1 MDDLSKIDK
10 FEWYGIDGGYWYAG
24 EKIDADDDPS
34 AFWTLGHEKW
44 FEAKDQMM
52 YEVGQRQQK
61 NEQDFEL
68 GSNYG
73 REMGWYSDT
82 FGDSFSDPYDY

>member
-1 MDDLSKIDK
+1 MDNLDKIDK

-24 EKIDADDDPS
+24 ELIDDEDNPS
-34 AFWTLGHEKW
+34 DYWPGTPAKW

-52 YEVGQRQQK
+52 HEVGQRQQK

-68 GSNYG
+68 GADYG
-73 REMGWYSDT
+73 RVNGWYSDT

>member
-1 MDDLSKIDK
+1 MDDLDKINK
-10 FEWYGIDGGYWYAG
+10 HEWYGIDGGYWYAG
-24 EKIDADDDPS
+24 ELIDDEDNPS
-34 AFWTLGHEKW
+34 DYWPGTPAKW

-52 YEVGQRQQK
+52 HEVGQRQQK

-68 GSNYG
+68 GADYG
-73 REMGWYSDT
+73 RVNGWYSDT

>member
-1 MDDLSKIDK
+1 MIRK
-10 FEWYGIDGGYWYAG
+10 
-24 EKIDADDDPS
+24 DPS
-34 AFWTLGHEKW
+34 EHDLPTPIEYIECDGCGEF
-44 FEAKDQMM
+44 FPPDQSI
-52 YEVGQRQQK
+52 EPWPELCESCTSDACDQQAQ

-68 GSNYG
+68 GSDYG